1 MAKQESISFFD
12 FVQKYNDEEKCREHL
27 FQLRWPNGFNCPK
40 CNNKGYYPI
49 KRGNRYQCTS
59 CRYQASVTAGT
70 IMDKSRIPLVKWFWA
85 AYLISTDKRGCS
97 AAALQ
102 NKLGISYKSAWYL
115 HKRLQTAMME
125 KDWEYMLSG
134 NVELDDAFF
143 GATDEG
149 GKRGRGTDKTKVIVG
164 LSLTDKGR
172 PKHLKM
178 EVAEDLTADSVN
190 YFSQNNIRTGST
202 ISTDAY
208 SSYMQL
214 QANGY
219 VHEAKVF
226 NPKEDKEHLKWLHTI
241 VSNAKAF
248 INGTFHG
255 LDKKHLDFFLAEFC
269 YRFNRRFK
277 PDELLNRL
285 LFSCIVGTK
294 IPYAELTL

>member
-12 FVQKYNDEEKCREHL
+12 FVQKYKDEETCREHL
-27 FQLRWPNGFNCPK
+27 FQLRWPTGFECPK
-40 CNNKGYYPI
+40 CGNKGYYPI
-49 KRGNRYQCTS
+49 KRGNRYQCTA

-70 IMDKSRIPLVKWFWA
+70 VMEKSRIPLVKWFWA
-85 AYLISTDKRGCS
+85 AYLVSTDKRGCS
-97 AAALQ
+97 AVALE

-134 NVELDDAFF
+134 IVELDDAFF

-149 GKRGRGTDKTKVIVG
+149 GKRGRGTDKTKVVVG
-164 LSLTDKGR
+164 LSLTEKGH
-172 PKHLKM
+172 PKHIKM
-178 EVAEDLTADSVN
+178 EVSEDLTADSIN
-190 YFSQNNIRTGST
+190 AFAQNNIESGST

-208 SSYMQL
+208 SSYKQL
-214 QANGY
+214 QDNGY
-219 VHEAKVF
+219 NHESKVF
-226 NPKEDKEHLKWLHTI
+226 NPKEDKEHLKWLHTV

-255 LDKKHLDFFLAEFC
+255 LDKKHLSFFLAEFC
-269 YRFNRRFK
+269 YRFNRRFT

-285 LFSCIVGTK
+285 LFSCLVGTK
-294 IPYAELTL
+294 ISYAELTL